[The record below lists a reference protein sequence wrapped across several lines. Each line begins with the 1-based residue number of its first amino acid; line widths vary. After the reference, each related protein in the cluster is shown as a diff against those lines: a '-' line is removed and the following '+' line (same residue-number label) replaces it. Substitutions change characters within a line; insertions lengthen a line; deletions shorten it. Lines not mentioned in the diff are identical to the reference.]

1 MGDVLLK
8 YRELS
13 EEEDTH
19 KTTRESIC
27 RERLRRRLEKFYS
40 NKFVFVTPNRREGTF
55 IALNNIDHYVRLAI
69 KNAKQEKEKATET
82 SILSSVIIPPPVIDY
97 QRQTCE
103 AIMDGIRK
111 IRLYIRDPKQINTQ
125 PSLLI
130 RNLIGLITTSEKQF
144 DKISQQYDF
153 YRMIDEDLFDNTK
166 ISSKHDKNLRNM
178 SLASDLISARHDYRV
193 SEKHFLLA
201 DELAKK
207 GLNCTPRQ
215 VITLLNHYGHTCSYK
230 SYIRMKTLKQRT
242 TSEFGEEIIEEIE
255 KMLTNEEKSSDSE
268 LDLLEL

>member
-153 YRMIDEDLFDNTK
+153 YRMIDEDLFDNGNNQLSNK
-166 ISSKHDKNLRNM
+166 SDKNLRNI
-178 SLASDLISARHDYRV
+178 SLASDLISARHDNRI
-193 SEKHFLLA
+193 SQKHFLLA
-201 DELAKK
+201 DELTKK
-207 GLNCTPRQ
+207 DFRCTPKQ
-215 VITLLNHYGHTCSYK
+215 VITLLNRYGHTCSYK
-230 SYIRMKTLKQRT
+230 SYIKMKILRQQAI
-242 TSEFGEEIIEEIE
+242 SELGEELERMMADEG
-255 KMLTNEEKSSDSE
+255 KSSNS
-268 LDLLEL
+268 